1 MKRYLNCEGWR
12 IELHLCLDL
21 TAMAPLGLQTHL
33 CKHST
38 PGISPMHLSKHN
50 YGRLQ
55 FFCSQDRIRTCMI
68 TYEQDFYRVFQGYS
82 ALSLLLTFIHASTI
96 PPPDYIILIPSN
108 HTLINL

>member
-55 FFCSQDRIRTCMI
+55 FF
-68 TYEQDFYRVFQGYS
+68 V
-82 ALSLLLTFIHASTI
+82 ALVGIE
-96 PPPDYIILIPSN
+96 P
-108 HTLINL
+108 TL